1 MIRLSFNT
9 TDANKKKEMISWC
22 KEKFGDSQ
30 PDPRGLVG
38 DKRWTYD
45 SVGPKL
51 FFFFN
56 SELDH
61 MLFALRWF

>member
-1 MIRLSFNT
+1 MIQISFNKIDPT
-9 TDANKKKEMISWC
+9 KKQEMIKWC
-22 KEKFGDSQ
+22 KEKFGDVP
-30 PDPRGLVG
+30 PDPRGLVS

-56 SELDH
+56 SEGDH